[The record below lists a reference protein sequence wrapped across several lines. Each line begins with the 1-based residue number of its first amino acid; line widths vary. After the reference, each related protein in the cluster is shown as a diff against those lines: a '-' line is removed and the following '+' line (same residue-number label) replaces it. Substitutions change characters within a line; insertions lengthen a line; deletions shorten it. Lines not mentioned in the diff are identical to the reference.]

1 MCNANNND
9 DCQAAKLHASP
20 LSSSFEFALLLSI
33 AITSSLFTFYI
44 RALCAWL
51 TRKREKSRQT
61 KTFPYTTHCVFL
73 QKQQYCTSIV
83 PSAKLLWQKRKY
95 SCIVFH
101 MCIYIWLFQRQF
113 LEEQQRRQEEE
124 EEEKRSRTT
133 ATASRLFIAY
143 KDGSQRDQTS
153 AVLFW
158 AWFLYTM
165 LLLHSSHHSKTTK
178 NADTLTLTL
187 THKCIRISTM
197 TRNMHV

>member
-1 MCNANNND
+1 MWCATLTTTTIVKQQNCMRA
-9 DCQAAKLHASP
+9 H
-20 LSSSFEFALLLSI
+20 FLLLLN
-33 AITSSLFTFYI
+33 SLCSFLLRLLARFLLSTFVHCV
-44 RALCAWL
+44 LGSQG
-51 TRKREKSRQT
+51 REKKSRQT

-178 NADTLTLTL
+178 NADTLTLTQMYS
-187 THKCIRISTM
+187 HKHYDT
-197 TRNMHV
+197 